1 MPIRITVMTR
11 FEKDGQQI
19 GTILFTDILYFL
31 FRIGDV
37 IQLRNKPSYEVLMV
51 IIRNTDIVLEVK
63 EYTNSEKLLV
73 TNI

>member
-31 FRIGDV
+31 SHIGDV

-63 EYTNSEKLLV
+63 EYTNSEKPLV

>member
-31 FRIGDV
+31 SRIGDV

-63 EYTNSEKLLV
+63 EYTNSE
-73 TNI
+73 